1 MTAIAVNLMSCNRS
15 ENDETVTESI
25 PVLPTKIH
33 STSEDGDDSTITFI
47 YNGNKLLE
55 IVGAYGSDTNTIN
68 FEYSNNLISKIVEK
82 KNVDITTTTFEYL
95 NGRLIKTVS
104 TGTEDNKQYNLKEV
118 TNYTYNNDDTV
129 TVDRA
134 KVSTYPNGGIY
145 YTSNISY
152 IYTLSNGQ
160 IYKYTIVYDPNYT
173 ANIFINTVSYDD
185 KNGVFRN
192 IVGFKEALLGLINFM
207 GNELSFTQNNYT
219 THITDNNGNFYKG
232 IYQNTYNTNNYPIKM
247 ITTITSSNKSGSHS
261 STYTITYNK

>member
-145 YTSNISY
+145 YTNSLCILN
-152 IYTLSNGQ
+152 
-160 IYKYTIVYDPNYT
+160 
-173 ANIFINTVSYDD
+173 NTD
-185 KNGVFRN
+185 F
-192 IVGFKEALLGLINFM
+192 
-207 GNELSFTQNNYT
+207 
-219 THITDNNGNFYKG
+219 
-232 IYQNTYNTNNYPIKM
+232 
-247 ITTITSSNKSGSHS
+247 
-261 STYTITYNK
+261 